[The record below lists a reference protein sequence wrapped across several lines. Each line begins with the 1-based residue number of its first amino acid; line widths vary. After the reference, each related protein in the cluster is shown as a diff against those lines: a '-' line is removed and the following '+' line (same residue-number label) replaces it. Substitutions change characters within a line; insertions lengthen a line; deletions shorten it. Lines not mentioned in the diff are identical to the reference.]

1 LKTYETGQK
10 QTSEKSKIT
19 WKEKKSLYK
28 KKNIFACN
36 GRKKNWQVSQQKE
49 KIPLIAKSD
58 NKATMKIPEGF
69 NPSRDLTD
77 TAFTR

>member
-1 LKTYETGQK
+1 MKRGKNKRLKNR
-10 QTSEKSKIT
+10 KIT

-36 GRKKNWQVSQQKE
+36 SRKKNWQVSQQKE
-49 KIPLIAKSD
+49 KIPPIAKSD

>member
-1 LKTYETGQK
+1 MKRGKNKRLKNHH
-10 QTSEKSKIT
+10 
-19 WKEKKSLYK
+19 LK
-28 KKNIFACN
+28 KKKKVYIKKNFFFACN

-49 KIPLIAKSD
+49 KNPLIAKSD

-69 NPSRDLTD
+69 NPPRDLTD